1 MAVRAGGDAP
11 GSRRTRPPDPAL
23 ALLEAEIAELET
35 LPRFDRDGAAVRA
48 DRAVAAARA
57 AGWTEL
63 ELRGQLVQAEVRQ
76 RRGELADAGRLAQQ
90 VLKWATE
97 NGSRHLL
104 ARGHYVLQA
113 VFLDLGDL
121 SLALEHSVRAAE
133 LLPETASGEL
143 RFDHLCRLADCL
155 GLNGDVEAARERYP
169 AALRLAE
176 ALGDVDRE
184 LVVVNNWA
192 YVEAQHGDAETAL
205 ELSTRLQEVSTATG
219 RTLNVG
225 RLDTV
230 ARTLMRL
237 GRLEEAE
244 VVLQPGLDPELQRAT
259 SDGDAGAD
267 CLLTLAEVQRRLGRL
282 AQAQETLD
290 ACVRICE
297 ELGLGTIRVHA
308 RQEQAELHAATGDFR
323 SAYEEHKVYSRD
335 AMQLQSDERD
345 ARARTLQAVYE
356 ATEARRQSRRYREL
370 SLRDPL
376 TGLYN
381 RRFVDEEL
389 PRLLASAAG
398 GRATVTV
405 ALLDLDHFKR
415 VNDTCSHDVGD
426 EVLRAVARLMGDTVA
441 TAPEGS
447 FAARM
452 GGEEFLL
459 VLADGDARTTTDR
472 LEALRR
478 TIAGHPWAP
487 VTGPVPVTASIGA
500 ASAPRVAVPESAQLL
515 SRADACLYRAKRT
528 GRDRVVGDLV

>member
-1 MAVRAGGDAP
+1 MAVRAGDDAP
-11 GSRRTRPPDPAL
+11 GGRRSRPADPAR
-23 ALLEAEIAELET
+23 ALLEAEVAELET
-35 LPRFDRDGAAVRA
+35 LPRFDRDGASVRA
-48 DRAVAAARA
+48 DAALAAARA
-57 AGWTEL
+57 AGLTEL
-63 ELRGQLVQAEVRQ
+63 ERRAQLVQAEVLQ
-76 RRGELADAGRLAQQ
+76 RRGRLSDAGRLAQQ

-97 NGSRHLL
+97 QGSTHLL

-121 SLALEHSVRAAE
+121 SLALEHSVRAVE
-133 LLPETASGEL
+133 LLPESAPGPL

-155 GLNGDVEAARERYP
+155 GLNGDLAAARERYP

-176 ALGDVDRE
+176 RLGDVDRQ

-192 YVEAQHGDAETAL
+192 YVEAQHGDAEAAL
-205 ELSTRLQEVSTATG
+205 ALSTQLQELSAAAG
-219 RTLNVG
+219 RSLHVG

-244 VVLQPGLDPELQRAT
+244 QVLQPGLDPTLQRAS

-282 AQAQETLD
+282 GQAQETLA

-323 SAYEEHKVYSRD
+323 SAYEEHKAYARE

-389 PRLLASAAG
+389 PRLLAASAG
-398 GRATVTV
+398 GRATATV

-426 EVLRAVARLMGDTVA
+426 EVLRAVARLVDDASAAG
-441 TAPEGS
+441 PEGS

-459 VLADGDARTTTDR
+459 VLGDGDRETTTGR
-472 LEALRR
+472 LDALRR
-478 TIAGHPWAP
+478 AIAAHPWTEL
-487 VTGPVPVTASIGA
+487 TGALPVTASIGA
-500 ASAPRVAVPESAQLL
+500 ASGPAWQQPDAAQLL
-515 SRADACLYRAKRT
+515 GRADACLYRAKRT
-528 GRDRVVGDLV
+528 GRDRVVTDLV